1 MSAHPLRDDR
11 DALRVL
17 RFFCLCALTQ
27 VLVMIIIAFTHP
39 TPSIAKQYLDESFDQ
54 DTFLWDARTY
64 TTPDRHL

>member
-1 MSAHPLRDDR
+1 
-11 DALRVL
+11 
-17 RFFCLCALTQ
+17 
-27 VLVMIIIAFTHP
+27 MIIIAFTHP